1 VLKRTSSDLA
11 LPECSVKKKNE
22 VIVELSQKSSGTSSV
37 PRVSIGMP
45 VYNGDRYVEESIR
58 SLLAQTYTDF
68 ELIIS
73 DNGSSDST
81 KMLCRRLA
89 AEDERICYVRQVENL
104 GAAAN
109 FNKVFALSRGEYFK
123 WAAHDD
129 LCDPRFLESCVAILD
144 EREDVVLAFTRCQEI
159 DEEGVPGR
167 ICPSRSKPDS
177 LSVRERFATMI
188 IEPSPFVPVFGLV
201 RRDVLARTGLI
212 GSYAGSDRPLIGELA
227 LHGLTYEVPE
237 LLFFYRVHPQQS
249 WGHARPVR
257 SLEAW
262 FDPARANKH
271 TMPKWRL
278 LIEHE
283 RTIWRAPLDL
293 KSRVVLQGV
302 ILKWMRARWR
312 PLLKNLFMQ
321 E

>member
-1 VLKRTSSDLA
+1 VHCK
-11 LPECSVKKKNE
+11 EKNE
-22 VIVELSQKSSGTSSV
+22 VIVELSQKSPGTSSV

-73 DNGSSDST
+73 DNGSSDKT
-81 KMLCRRLA
+81 EMLCRGLA

-129 LCDPRFLESCVAILD
+129 LCDPRFLESCVEILD
-144 EREDVVLAFTRCQEI
+144 DREDVVLAFTRCQEI

-177 LSVRERFATMI
+177 LSVKERFATMI

-237 LLFFYRVHPQQS
+237 TLFFYRVHPEQS
-249 WGHARPVR
+249 WGQAKTRR
-257 SLEAW
+257 SLEPW
-262 FDPARANKH
+262 FDPARANKF

-278 LIEHE
+278 LLEHE
-283 RTIWRAPLDL
+283 RSIWRVPLDF
-293 KSRVVLQGV
+293 KSRLALHSV
-302 ILKWMRARWR
+302 ILKWISRGRR
-312 PLLKNLFMQ
+312 SLLQDIFMQ
-321 E
+321 K